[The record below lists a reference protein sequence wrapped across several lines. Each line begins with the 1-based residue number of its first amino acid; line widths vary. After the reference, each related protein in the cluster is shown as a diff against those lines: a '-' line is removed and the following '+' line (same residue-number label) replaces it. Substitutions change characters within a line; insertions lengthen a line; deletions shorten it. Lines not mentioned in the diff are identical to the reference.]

1 MNKYHA
7 KKVTF
12 YGETFDSRKEGER
25 WLVLRNLEQRN
36 EIRDLRR
43 QVKYELT
50 PAYPAIG
57 LRAMTYTADFVY
69 SQGGKTVVE
78 DVKGYTK
85 GAAYELFMAK
95 KKMLYFRYGYLVT
108 EV

>member
-12 YGETFDSRKEGER
+12 FGETFDSRKEGER
-25 WLVLRNLEQRN
+25 WLVLRDSERRG

-43 QVKYELT
+43 QVKFELT
-50 PAYPAIG
+50 PAYPAVG

-69 SQGGKTVVE
+69 TMGGKTVVE
-78 DVKGYTK
+78 DVKGYNR
-85 GAAYELFMAK
+85 GAAYELFKAK

>member
-43 QVKYELT
+43 QVKYELV

-57 LRAMTYTADFVY
+57 LRALTYTADFVY

-78 DVKGYTK
+78 DVKGYRK
-85 GAAYELFMAK
+85 GAAYELFKAK
-95 KKMLYFRYGYLVT
+95 KKMLYWRYGIMIK
-108 EV
+108 EI

>member
-7 KKVTF
+7 KKTTF
-12 YGETFDSRKEGER
+12 YGETFDSRTEGER
-25 WLVLRNLEQRN
+25 WLVLRNMEKRG

-50 PAYPAIG
+50 PAYPAVG

-69 SQGGKTVVE
+69 SHGGQTVIE
-78 DVKGYTK
+78 DVKGLKT
-85 GAAYELFMAK
+85 GAAYELFKAK
-95 KKMLYFRYGYLVT
+95 KKFMYFRYGYLVT